1 MINKQGQQGMVDEAG
16 GNGDPVGQARD
27 LIAALL
33 NRDDELHLGMA
44 VFDLWAAFD
53 ELVDPLTPPPPPRP
67 VWIEDP
73 AQAMRDARAKLSAAI
88 ETAETQND
96 ALSHG
101 RAAHNVAN
109 ALATF
114 EQWHR

>member
-1 MINKQGQQGMVDEAG
+1 MTDRRWQQRPIGANDG
-16 GNGDPVGQARD
+16 GEPVGLARD

-44 VFDLWAAFD
+44 IFDLWAAFD

-73 AQAMRDARAKLSAAI
+73 AQAMRDAHAQLTAAI
-88 ETAETQND
+88 ETAETQSD
-96 ALSHG
+96 ALSLG

-109 ALATF
+109 ALATL
-114 EQWHR
+114 EQRHR

>member
-1 MINKQGQQGMVDEAG
+1 MTDRRWQQGPVDAYDHDE
-16 GNGDPVGQARD
+16 PVGRARD

-44 VFDLWAAFD
+44 IFDLWAAFD

-67 VWIEDP
+67 VWIDDP
-73 AQAMRDARAKLSAAI
+73 AQAMHDAHAGLLAAI
-88 ETAETQND
+88 AAAETSSD
-96 ALSHG
+96 ALRIG

-109 ALATF
+109 ALATL
-114 EQWHR
+114 EQPR

>member
-1 MINKQGQQGMVDEAG
+1 MTDRRWQQGPVEAYDHDE
-16 GNGDPVGQARD
+16 PVGPARD

-44 VFDLWAAFD
+44 IFDLWAAFD

-73 AQAMRDARAKLSAAI
+73 AQAMRDAHAELTAAI
-88 ETAETQND
+88 ERAETPGE
-96 ALSHG
+96 ALRIG
-101 RAAHNVAN
+101 RAAHNVAH
-109 ALATF
+109 ALATL
-114 EQWHR
+114 EQRR